1 MKPGDHYAESDYEE
15 WEDDSERVQKIR
27 KAQGG
32 RGLSGK
38 RPDSFSMGTYLGER
52 GKKFRRIRRHDK
64 F

>member
-1 MKPGDHYAESDYEE
+1 MKPDDRYMGTDYEE

-32 RGLSGK
+32 KGVSSRHSEDLSMRSHPSDRGK
-38 RPDSFSMGTYLGER
+38 RP
-52 GKKFRRIRRHDK
+52 RRVKRPDK